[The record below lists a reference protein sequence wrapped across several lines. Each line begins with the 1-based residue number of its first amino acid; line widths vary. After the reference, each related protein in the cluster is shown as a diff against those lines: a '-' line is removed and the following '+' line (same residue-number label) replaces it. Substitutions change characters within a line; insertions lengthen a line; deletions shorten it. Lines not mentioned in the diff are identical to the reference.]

1 MEKIKKMPQ
10 IKKNLIKCFSMEIT
24 VLCKVVD
31 NFGDIGVVFRLCR
44 ALSELK
50 KNLEIRLVVSNLDSF
65 AKISKG
71 IDSTKTFQEFRGWKV
86 FDWNDNALCKKE
98 FSKNPPEFILECFQC
113 GRPEWLEELLFSPQF
128 NLNVQ
133 IVNVEYLTAES
144 WADDFHL
151 LKSGTRSAKIKKI
164 NFMPGFTKKTGG
176 LILDKNFMCCL
187 SEKKFA
193 LNLVKQN
200 LDKKILSE
208 DFSDSFKILIFSYPK
223 NFDFLASAI
232 KEFSFL
238 KKIIVFVASGAG
250 ADSAKIS
257 LKKFKVD
264 FVCLPF
270 MQQEVWDAFLS
281 LMDFSFVRGEDSFSR
296 CCLFG
301 NPFIWNIYPQEE
313 EFHIVKLNAFLQKI
327 KIPQIEKFSFL
338 YNRNFKASCC
348 PESLE
353 ILEEKKL
360 PSELEKINSEMKTEI
375 LSLLKNYESLKP
387 EFKNFSNEILKN
399 GNLAENLL
407 NFLETKIPR

>member
-1 MEKIKKMPQ
+1 MPQ

-176 LILDKNFMCCL
+176 LILDKNFMRCL

-200 LDKKILSE
+200 LDKKILSK

-296 CCLFG
+296 CCLLG

-387 EFKNFSNEILKN
+387 EFKKFSNEILKN

-407 NFLETKIPR
+407 NLLETKIPR

>member
-44 ALSELK
+44 AVSELK

-86 FDWNDNALCKKE
+86 FDWNDSALCKKE

-176 LILDKNFMCCL
+176 LILDKNFMRCL

-200 LDKKILSE
+200 LDKKIISE

-327 KIPQIEKFSFL
+327 KILQIEKFSFL

-387 EFKNFSNEILKN
+387 EFKKFSNEILKN

-407 NFLETKIPR
+407 NFLETKILR

>member
-86 FDWNDNALCKKE
+86 FDWNDSALCKKE

-176 LILDKNFMCCL
+176 LILDKNFMRCL

-200 LDKKILSE
+200 LYKKILSE

-375 LSLLKNYESLKP
+375 LSLVKNYESLKP
-387 EFKNFSNEILKN
+387 EFKKFSNEILKN

>member
-128 NLNVQ
+128 NLNIQ

-270 MQQEVWDAFLS
+270 IQQEVWDAFLS

-360 PSELEKINSEMKTEI
+360 PSELEKINSEMNTEI

-387 EFKNFSNEILKN
+387 EFKKFSNEILKN

-407 NFLETKIPR
+407 NLLETKIPR

>member
-1 MEKIKKMPQ
+1 MPQ

-387 EFKNFSNEILKN
+387 EFKKFSNEILKN

>member
-223 NFDFLASAI
+223 NFDFLASEI

-296 CCLFG
+296 CCLLG

-387 EFKNFSNEILKN
+387 EFKKFSNEILKN

>member
-86 FDWNDNALCKKE
+86 FDWNDSALCKKE

-176 LILDKNFMCCL
+176 LILDKNFMRCL

-296 CCLFG
+296 CCLLG

-327 KIPQIEKFSFL
+327 KILQIEKFSFL

-353 ILEEKKL
+353 ILEEKKI

-387 EFKNFSNEILKN
+387 EFKKFSNEILKN

-407 NFLETKIPR
+407 NLLETKIPR

>member
-86 FDWNDNALCKKE
+86 FDWNDSALCKKE

-176 LILDKNFMCCL
+176 LILDKNFMRCL

-270 MQQEVWDAFLS
+270 MQQEVWDAFLL

-387 EFKNFSNEILKN
+387 EFKKFSNEILKN

>member
-86 FDWNDNALCKKE
+86 FDWNDSALCKKE

-387 EFKNFSNEILKN
+387 EFKKFSNEILKN

>member
-1 MEKIKKMPQ
+1 MPQ

-86 FDWNDNALCKKE
+86 FDWNDSALCKKE

-176 LILDKNFMCCL
+176 LILDKNFMRCL

-353 ILEEKKL
+353 ILEEKKN

-387 EFKNFSNEILKN
+387 EFKKFSNEILKN

>member
-86 FDWNDNALCKKE
+86 FDWNDSALCKKE

-176 LILDKNFMCCL
+176 LILDKNFMRCL

-232 KEFSFL
+232 KKFSFL

-387 EFKNFSNEILKN
+387 EFKKFSNEILKN

-407 NFLETKIPR
+407 NFLETKIPH

>member
-1 MEKIKKMPQ
+1 MPQ

-176 LILDKNFMCCL
+176 LILDKNFMRCL

-200 LDKKILSE
+200 LDKKILSK

-296 CCLFG
+296 CCLLG

-387 EFKNFSNEILKN
+387 EFKKFSNEILKN

>member
-10 IKKNLIKCFSMEIT
+10 IKKNLIKCFFMEIT

-86 FDWNDNALCKKE
+86 FDWNDSALCKKE

-176 LILDKNFMCCL
+176 LILDKNFMRCL

-375 LSLLKNYESLKP
+375 LSLLKNYENLKP
-387 EFKNFSNEILKN
+387 EFKKFSNEILKN

>member
-128 NLNVQ
+128 NLNIQ

-387 EFKNFSNEILKN
+387 EFKKFSNEILKN

>member
-31 NFGDIGVVFRLCR
+31 NFGDIGVIFRLCR

-71 IDSTKTFQEFRGWKV
+71 IDSAKTFQEFRGWKV
-86 FDWNDNALCKKE
+86 FDWNDSALCKKE

-176 LILDKNFMCCL
+176 LILDKNFMRCL

-270 MQQEVWDAFLS
+270 IQQEVWDAFLS

-360 PSELEKINSEMKTEI
+360 PSELEKINSEMNTEI

-387 EFKNFSNEILKN
+387 EFKKFSNEILKN

-407 NFLETKIPR
+407 NLLETKIPR

>member
-238 KKIIVFVASGAG
+238 KKIIVFIASGAG

-375 LSLLKNYESLKP
+375 LSLLKNYENLKP
-387 EFKNFSNEILKN
+387 EFKKFSNEILKN

-407 NFLETKIPR
+407 NFLETKIPC

>member
-232 KEFSFL
+232 KEFSFF

-296 CCLFG
+296 CCLLG

-313 EFHIVKLNAFLQKI
+313 EFHIIKLNAFLQKI

-387 EFKNFSNEILKN
+387 EFKKFSNEILKN

-407 NFLETKIPR
+407 NLLETKIPR

>member
-1 MEKIKKMPQ
+1 MPQ

-71 IDSTKTFQEFRGWKV
+71 IDSSKTFQEFRGWKV

-133 IVNVEYLTAES
+133 ILNVEYLTAES

-296 CCLFG
+296 CCLLG

-387 EFKNFSNEILKN
+387 EFKKFSNEILKN

-407 NFLETKIPR
+407 NLLETKIPR

>member
-86 FDWNDNALCKKE
+86 FDWNDSALCKKE

-232 KEFSFL
+232 KEFSFF

-296 CCLFG
+296 CCLLG

-387 EFKNFSNEILKN
+387 EFKKFSNEILMN

-407 NFLETKIPR
+407 NLLETKILR

>member
-1 MEKIKKMPQ
+1 MPQ

-86 FDWNDNALCKKE
+86 FDWNDSALCKKE

-387 EFKNFSNEILKN
+387 EFKKFSNEILKN

>member
-86 FDWNDNALCKKE
+86 FDWNNNALCKKE

-375 LSLLKNYESLKP
+375 LFLLKNYESLKP
-387 EFKNFSNEILKN
+387 EFKKFSNEILKN

-407 NFLETKIPR
+407 NLLETKIPR

>member
-86 FDWNDNALCKKE
+86 FDWNDSALCKKE

-176 LILDKNFMCCL
+176 LILDKNFMRCL

-264 FVCLPF
+264 FVCLSF

-348 PESLE
+348 LESLE

-387 EFKNFSNEILKN
+387 EFKKFSNEILKN

>member
-257 LKKFKVD
+257 LKKFKVN

-387 EFKNFSNEILKN
+387 EFKKFSNEILKN

>member
-10 IKKNLIKCFSMEIT
+10 IKKNLIKCFFMEIT

-86 FDWNDNALCKKE
+86 FDWNDSALCKKE

-360 PSELEKINSEMKTEI
+360 LSELEKINSEMKTEI
-375 LSLLKNYESLKP
+375 LSLLKNYENLKP
-387 EFKNFSNEILKN
+387 EFKKFSNEILKN

>member
-10 IKKNLIKCFSMEIT
+10 IKKNLIKCFFMEIT

-71 IDSTKTFQEFRGWKV
+71 IDSTKIFQEFRGWKV
-86 FDWNDNALCKKE
+86 FDWNDSALCKKE

-176 LILDKNFMCCL
+176 LILDKNFMRCL

-348 PESLE
+348 SESLE

-375 LSLLKNYESLKP
+375 LFLLKNYESLKP
-387 EFKNFSNEILKN
+387 EFKKFSNEILKN

-407 NFLETKIPR
+407 NLLETKIPR

>member
-71 IDSTKTFQEFRGWKV
+71 IDSSKTFQEFRGWKV

-176 LILDKNFMCCL
+176 LILDKNFMRCL

-360 PSELEKINSEMKTEI
+360 PSELEKINSKMKTEI

-387 EFKNFSNEILKN
+387 EFKNFSNEILMN

-407 NFLETKIPR
+407 NLLETKIPR

>member
-86 FDWNDNALCKKE
+86 FDWNDSALCKKE

-176 LILDKNFMCCL
+176 LILDKNFMRCL

-257 LKKFKVD
+257 LKKFKVN
-264 FVCLPF
+264 FICLPF

-387 EFKNFSNEILKN
+387 EFKKFSNEILKN

>member
-1 MEKIKKMPQ
+1 MPQ

-176 LILDKNFMCCL
+176 LILDKNFMRCL

-296 CCLFG
+296 CCLLG

-327 KIPQIEKFSFL
+327 KILQIEKFSFL

-353 ILEEKKL
+353 ILEEKKI

-387 EFKNFSNEILKN
+387 EFKKFSNEILKN

-407 NFLETKIPR
+407 NLLETKIPR

>member
-113 GRPEWLEELLFSPQF
+113 GRPEWLEELLFSLQF

-327 KIPQIEKFSFL
+327 KISQIEKFSFL

-387 EFKNFSNEILKN
+387 EFKKFSNEILKN

>member
-1 MEKIKKMPQ
+1 MPQ

-44 ALSELK
+44 ALSGLK

-86 FDWNDNALCKKE
+86 FDWNDSALCKKE

-232 KEFSFL
+232 KEFSFF

-296 CCLFG
+296 CCLLG

-387 EFKNFSNEILKN
+387 EFKKFSNEILKN

-407 NFLETKIPR
+407 NLLETKIPR

>member
-71 IDSTKTFQEFRGWKV
+71 IDSSKTFQEFRGWKV

-375 LSLLKNYESLKP
+375 LFLLKNYESLKP
-387 EFKNFSNEILKN
+387 EFKKFSNEILKN

-407 NFLETKIPR
+407 NLLETKIPR

>member
-250 ADSAKIS
+250 ADLAKIS

-360 PSELEKINSEMKTEI
+360 LSELEKINSEMKTEI
-375 LSLLKNYESLKP
+375 LFLLKNYESLKP
-387 EFKNFSNEILKN
+387 EFKKFSNEILKN

-407 NFLETKIPR
+407 NLLETKIPR

>member
-264 FVCLPF
+264 FICLPF

-375 LSLLKNYESLKP
+375 LSLLKNYENLKP
-387 EFKNFSNEILKN
+387 EFKKFSNEILKN

>member
-232 KEFSFL
+232 KEFSFF

-338 YNRNFKASCC
+338 YNRNFKATCC

-387 EFKNFSNEILKN
+387 EFKKFSNEILKN

>member
-10 IKKNLIKCFSMEIT
+10 IKKNLIKWFSMEIT

-50 KNLEIRLVVSNLDSF
+50 KNLKIRLVVSNLDSF

-86 FDWNDNALCKKE
+86 FDWNDSALCKKE

-176 LILDKNFMCCL
+176 LILDKNFMRCL

-348 PESLE
+348 PEALE

-387 EFKNFSNEILKN
+387 EFKKFSNEILKN

-407 NFLETKIPR
+407 NLLETKIPR

>member
-86 FDWNDNALCKKE
+86 FDWNDSALCKKE

-360 PSELEKINSEMKTEI
+360 PSELEKINSEMNTEI

-387 EFKNFSNEILKN
+387 EFKKFSNEILKN

>member
-113 GRPEWLEELLFSPQF
+113 GRTEWLEELLFSPQF

-264 FVCLPF
+264 FICLPF

-375 LSLLKNYESLKP
+375 LSLLKNYENLKP
-387 EFKNFSNEILKN
+387 EFKKFSNEILKN

>member
-296 CCLFG
+296 CCLLG

-387 EFKNFSNEILKN
+387 EFKKFSNEILKN

-407 NFLETKIPR
+407 NFLETKIPH

>member
-10 IKKNLIKCFSMEIT
+10 IKKNLIECFSMEIT

-176 LILDKNFMCCL
+176 LILDKNFMLCL

-387 EFKNFSNEILKN
+387 EFKKFSNEILKN